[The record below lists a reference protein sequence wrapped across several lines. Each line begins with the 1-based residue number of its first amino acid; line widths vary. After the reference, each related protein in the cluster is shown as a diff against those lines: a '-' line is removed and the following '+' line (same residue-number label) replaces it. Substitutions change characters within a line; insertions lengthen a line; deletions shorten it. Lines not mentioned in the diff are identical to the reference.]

1 MLCKNFFV
9 CDLIYKDEVDFVQG
23 WKFFAAGAA
32 KMGDFRGGKL
42 AEHGD
47 VIIAPI
53 RKVAAGTRAEKRG
66 ALHAAD
72 LTEQAGE
79 CAQYAGGSVQE
90 SFLVLISELFHVLRV
105 S

>member
-1 MLCKNFFV
+1 M
-9 CDLIYKDEVDFVQG
+9 QG

-53 RKVAAGTRAEKRG
+53 RKVAAGARAEECG

-79 CAQYAGGSVQE
+79 RIQHTGGSVQE
-90 SFLVLISELFHVLRV
+90 SFFVLISDFFHVLRV